1 MQKKLPGL
9 PRAQED
15 REDLNEADDID
26 EEYGDDK
33 DGDNHVS
40 TQSLVPDWLDTDFL
54 NGVNGHILCLHR

>member
-1 MQKKLPGL
+1 MQKKLLGL

-40 TQSLVPDWLDTDFL
+40 TQSLVPD
-54 NGVNGHILCLHR
+54 